1 MLYQG
6 DAFLTRFAT
15 QFLEVTADIDYILVL
30 TGTVSS
36 AAVSI
41 WETPDRGFDG
51 SETVFEARF
60 AHTSASMGTANYYF
74 AAPGVVPVS
83 GEEVGTLSFGDTL
96 TASDFPAGDYVLT
109 ITDSTDPAIVL
120 FQSRETTFAAANQ
133 YIVTSFD
140 GEPKPF
146 PNYVVRAIPAGIG
159 ATGVALN
166 MTDARYPATVEFV
179 NGSITLGTV
188 DIYEDELL
196 TSRIVADHAF
206 RDISAEVA
214 LESGVNT
221 FYYIDPANPGAGVL
235 LEGTL
240 NFADGLRGRAVA
252 FGETGARILNP
263 YAPDRRSIETSAK
276 LQLYNAA
283 FNFEFIDIYIVPA
296 GETIEN
302 SGAALAGV
310 SRGFAGTTIPLPEGS
325 YDIYIADL
333 GGSEAI
339 SAPVRIDVVRGD
351 VLGGIIYDTVD
362 PAVVDVVLIADS
374 L

>member
-1 MLYQG
+1 MRSSISSSETCFVRPSLQSSTTLPQSRTMRVTSG
-6 DAFLTRFAT
+6 AAFSPP
-15 QFLEVTADIDYILVL
+15 TALD
-30 TGTVSS
+30 S
-36 AAVSI
+36 
-41 WETPDRGFDG
+41 TPD
-51 SETVFEARF
+51 
-60 AHTSASMGTANYYF
+60 H
-74 AAPGVVPVS
+74 
-83 GEEVGTLSFGDTL
+83 
-96 TASDFPAGDYVLT
+96 
-109 ITDSTDPAIVL
+109 
-120 FQSRETTFAAANQ
+120 
-133 YIVTSFD
+133 
-140 GEPKPF
+140 
-146 PNYVVRAIPAGIG
+146 
-159 ATGVALN
+159 
-166 MTDARYPATVEFV
+166 
-179 NGSITLGTV
+179 
-188 DIYEDELL
+188 
-196 TSRIVADHAF
+196 
-206 RDISAEVA
+206 RDVSAEVA